1 MKKIA
6 ALLTISALS
15 LAACGPDA
23 STRAVTG
30 AVTGAAVAGPVGAV
44 AGAGLGATG
53 AVKVKTK

>member
-1 MKKIA
+1 MKMIA
-6 ALLTISALS
+6 ALLTISAFA